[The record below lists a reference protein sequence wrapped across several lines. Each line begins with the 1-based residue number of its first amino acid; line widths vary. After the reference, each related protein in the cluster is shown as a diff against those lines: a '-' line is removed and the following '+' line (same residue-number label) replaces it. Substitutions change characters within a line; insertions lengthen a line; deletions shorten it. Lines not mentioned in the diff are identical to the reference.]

1 MPEECALSLPRLKLP
16 MSLLGSKC
24 LCWDHFVWRRDGGF
38 PGPLGCSLPPFC
50 RKTDAQTNWAREG
63 GQGDRDVMEGLPGAD
78 GMVLENRAG
87 HSGLRNREAEVSPAV
102 ITMGCSYHDNHL
114 STCCGLKEKC
124 SL

>member
-1 MPEECALSLPRLKLP
+1 M
-16 MSLLGSKC
+16 
-24 LCWDHFVWRRDGGF
+24 
-38 PGPLGCSLPPFC
+38 
-50 RKTDAQTNWAREG
+50 NWAREG